1 VGGGLGRRPPQ
12 LAVTAATPTTS
23 SRAPF
28 WRNVR
33 VLRFAFQLGFLLV
46 VGGVLLYLL
55 DNVVANLERL
65 GIPTGFDYLDQP
77 AGFAI
82 PDSDFSSSQSLGDA
96 LRVGVV
102 NTIKVS
108 LLGIV
113 LATVLGVCIGVM
125 RLSTNWLVRRAAAL
139 YVETFRNVPVLVII
153 LFWYLGVVL
162 RLPPIGEAVE
172 IPDLLVV
179 SNRGIAVPW
188 FDKVDDGY
196 AFGLFA
202 LLAVAA
208 AAAVWIWR
216 TRRFD
221 RTGEPHRRAL
231 WAGGALLAILA
242 IGYFATGMPWAL
254 DLPER
259 GERATTGGF
268 RLSPEYAAL
277 LIGLALYTASHIA
290 EIVRGSILAVPR
302 GQSEAAN
309 AVGLS
314 GWQRLRYVVL
324 PQAFRISVPP
334 IANQY
339 LNLMKNSSL
348 GIAISYY
355 EVTKITRVSIAQQ
368 APAVQAIVL
377 LMGIYL
383 VISLSIALVTNLVNR
398 RLTLKGRR

>member
-1 VGGGLGRRPPQ
+1 VT
-12 LAVTAATPTTS
+12 TAAPTTT
-23 SRAPF
+23 RKPPL

-33 VLRFAFQLGFLLV
+33 VLRFVLQAVFLV
-46 VGGVLLYLL
+46 AVGGLLLYLV
-55 DNVVANLERL
+55 DNVVGNLERL

-82 PDSDFSSSQSLGDA
+82 PDSDFHSSQSLGDA
-96 LRVGVV
+96 LLVGVQ

-113 LATVLGVCIGVM
+113 LATVLGVAIGVA
-125 RLSTNWLVRRAAAL
+125 RLSSNWLVRRAAAL
-139 YVETFRNVPVLVII
+139 YVETFRNIPVLVII

-162 RLPPIGEAVE
+162 RLPPIGDAFE
-172 IPDLLVV
+172 ISGLTVI
-179 SNRGIAVPW
+179 SNRGLVVPW
-188 FDKVDDGY
+188 FDQVGGGLIF
-196 AFGLFA
+196 ALVALFGL
-202 LLAVAA
+202 AA
-208 AAAVWIWR
+208 AGVVWAWR

-221 RTGEPHRRAL
+221 RTGQPHRRLL
-231 WAGGALLAILA
+231 WAGCALVAILA
-242 IGYFATGMPWAL
+242 IGFFVTGSPWAVET
-254 DLPER
+254 PER
-259 GERATTGGF
+259 GERSTTGGF

-290 EIVRGSILAVPR
+290 EIVRGSILSVSR
-302 GQSEAAN
+302 GQTDAAD

-314 GWQRLRYVVL
+314 GFQRLRHVVL

-339 LNLMKNSSL
+339 LNLLKNSSL
-348 GIAISYY
+348 GVAISYY

-368 APAVQAIVL
+368 APAVQAILL
-377 LMGIYL
+377 LMAIYL
-383 VISLSIALVTNLVNR
+383 VFSLAIALVTNLVNR